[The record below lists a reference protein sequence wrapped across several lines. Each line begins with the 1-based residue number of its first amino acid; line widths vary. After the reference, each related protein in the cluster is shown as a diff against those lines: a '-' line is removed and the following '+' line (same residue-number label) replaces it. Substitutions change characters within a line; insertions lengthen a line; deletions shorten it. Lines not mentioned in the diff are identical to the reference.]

1 MSNQLRPLLK
11 NFNPKKLKIHQLSK
25 NPHKIPD
32 VCNFLHQNVYYLG
45 PGGEPIANFI
55 YQKNMCSVP
64 MNKNVENGRPLIT
77 EEYMKF
83 FVERFLNK
91 RPDFWIYFTGDQSD
105 EMGRGG

>member
-1 MSNQLRPLLK
+1 
-11 NFNPKKLKIHQLSK
+11 
-25 NPHKIPD
+25 
-32 VCNFLHQNVYYLG
+32 
-45 PGGEPIANFI
+45 
-55 YQKNMCSVP
+55 
-64 MNKNVENGRPLIT
+64 MNKNVENGGPLIT